1 MSPSRLTVPR
11 VRGSARAALRS
22 CSRCRASCACAR
34 RARTN
39 RSGAV
44 SQRWYRG
51 GSESMKLQYSY
62 YCRAGEQV
70 GRNWQ
75 LRAQDRVDADMH
87 AERRC
92 RSPVAEQLVRTPL
105 NAASPR
111 PRDARNAASL
121 IAGRRRPS
129 PTQQQPPRHL
139 PRSRRRSLS
148 RRCQARM
155 GRTRL
160 G

>member
-1 MSPSRLTVPR
+1 
-11 VRGSARAALRS
+11 
-22 CSRCRASCACAR
+22 
-34 RARTN
+34 
-39 RSGAV
+39 
-44 SQRWYRG
+44 
-51 GSESMKLQYSY
+51 MKLQYSY

-139 PRSRRRSLS
+139 PPALGALRVGDAERGRAGLSAAAGEQGRRRGG
-148 RRCQARM
+148 RGRGGRGGAAGDGGRAARLRPVAIM
-155 GRTRL
+155 ISPR
-160 G
+160 